1 MKLCPSCEESYPDD
15 AGFCPFDGS
24 ALVRGNDPLLGRTL
38 AARYRLVRRLGTGGM
53 AVVYLARHVMIER
66 RNAIKI
72 LRQDLGMNPAHR
84 ERFLREARAV
94 NRINHP
100 NIVEITDFGEDAGLV
115 FLVME
120 FIEGAS
126 LASIV
131 RHNLFPW
138 KRAARVGVQVASALA
153 RAHELGVIHRDLKPE
168 NVLLFIRD
176 GADVVKLTDF
186 GIAKIIDAPALTFSE
201 QRFGTPGYMAPEYIE
216 GAGAS
221 PRGDLYAFGVL
232 LYELLTG
239 HLPFDAKFP
248 AEIFALQMTAPPIPP
263 SDRVEG
269 IPAPLEALI
278 LNLIERRPDDRPR
291 DAFAA
296 CDALQEILAHA
307 EGPSFAPA
315 PETTKAVATFYAPGA
330 PAPGSPAQPSAFQ
343 TVGAAPARE
352 PQAESPHE
360 KSAPSDPAHSNVA
373 SEIPSRWRASLAEF
387 ERQIEEART
396 ARGDADPRVRRAAD
410 LVAVGGNLLA
420 SLERAAIAVSQYQTA
435 VDDLEAEGREFR
447 ATLGHAIDTLSRDR
461 SRELAR
467 LDTIARRRTALQQE
481 AVAEGVDKKKEEATA
496 WELAALTSEE
506 ARERALD
513 VDLAYQIDTLE
524 KQMNDRNEVLDGK
537 LAEATAR
544 LEGALS
550 AIRRITRELTRTRED
565 AARALK
571 A

>member
-1 MKLCPSCEESYPDD
+1 MKLCTSCEESYPDD
-15 AGFCPFDGS
+15 AGFCAFDGS
-24 ALVRGNDPLLGRTL
+24 ALVRSTDPLLGRTL
-38 AARYRLVRRLGTGGM
+38 AARYRLVRRLGSGGM

-126 LASIV
+126 LASLV

-138 KRAARVGVQVASALA
+138 KRAARVGLQVASALG

-176 GADVVKLTDF
+176 AADVVKLTDF
-186 GIAKIIDAPALTFSE
+186 GIAKIVDAPALTFSE

-216 GAGAS
+216 GAEAS

-239 HLPFDAKFP
+239 HMPFDAKFP
-248 AEIFALQMTAPPIPP
+248 AEIFALQMTAPPVAP
-263 SDRVEG
+263 SDRVDG
-269 IPAPLEALI
+269 IPPALESLI

-307 EGPSFAPA
+307 EGPSFPPA
-315 PETTKAVATFYAPGA
+315 PETTKAVATFVAPRASHAPAA
-330 PAPGSPAQPSAFQ
+330 PAPPA
-343 TVGAAPARE
+343 
-352 PQAESPHE
+352 
-360 KSAPSDPAHSNVA
+360 SDPAHSNVA

-387 ERQIEEART
+387 ERQIEEARK
-396 ARGDADPRVRRAAD
+396 ARGDTDPRVRRAAD

-420 SLERAAIAVSQYQTA
+420 SLERAAIAVSQYQAT
-435 VDDLEAEGREFR
+435 VDGLEAEGREFR

-467 LDTIARRRTALQQE
+467 LDAIARRRAALEQESAPGREGGRQE
-481 AVAEGVDKKKEEATA
+481 ASTA

-506 ARERALD
+506 ARERVLD

-524 KQMNDRNEVLDGK
+524 KQMNDRNEALDGQ

-550 AIRRITRELTRTRED
+550 AVRRITRELTRTRED

>member
-24 ALVRGNDPLLGRTL
+24 ALVRSTDPLLGRTL

-100 NIVEITDFGEDAGLV
+100 NIVEITDFGEDGGLV

-126 LASIV
+126 LASLV
-131 RHNLFPW
+131 RHNVLPW
-138 KRAARVGVQVASALA
+138 KRAARVGLQVASALA

-186 GIAKIIDAPALTFSE
+186 GIAKIVDAPALTFSE

-216 GAGAS
+216 GAEAS

-239 HLPFDAKFP
+239 QLPFDAKFP

-263 SDRVEG
+263 SDLVEG
-269 IPAPLEALI
+269 IPPALEALL
-278 LNLIERRPDDRPR
+278 LNLIERRPEARPR

-296 CDALQEILAHA
+296 CDALQEILARA
-307 EGPSFAPA
+307 EGPSFPPA
-315 PETTKAVATFYAPGA
+315 PETTKAIAAFAALTPSAERTASPGEEKS
-330 PAPGSPAQPSAFQ
+330 PAP
-343 TVGAAPARE
+343 RE
-352 PQAESPHE
+352 E
-360 KSAPSDPAHSNVA
+360 KSSPSDPVHSSVA
-373 SEIPSRWRASLAEF
+373 SEVPARWKASLADF
-387 ERQIEEART
+387 ERQIEDARK
-396 ARGDADPRVRRAAD
+396 ARGAGDPRVRRAAD
-410 LVAVGGNLLA
+410 LVAVGGNLLT
-420 SLERAAIAVSQYQTA
+420 SLERAAVAVSQYQTT
-435 VDDLEAEGREFR
+435 VDELEAEGRAFR
-447 ATLGHAIDTLSRDR
+447 ARLGHAIDTLSRDR
-461 SRELAR
+461 SRGLAR
-467 LDTIARRRTALQQE
+467 LDAIAKRRSVLDRPSDAAGDGGPGKPGE
-481 AVAEGVDKKKEEATA
+481 AATA

-506 ARERALD
+506 VRERALD

-524 KQMNDRNEVLDGK
+524 QQMNDRNEALDGK

-550 AIRRITRELTRTRED
+550 AVRRITRELTRTREE
-565 AARALK
+565 ASRALK